1 MRQER
6 TDAHGVGPSKSRGLC
21 AWPRGSVPPCPRD
34 WCSQAWC
41 PVRGYP
47 HRPLVC
53 LRGLQQPPEAQGS
66 SPAASLSSSREP
78 GSTGAA
84 KALNSCPNP
93 RGGPGGR
100 GASPS
105 LAAAG
110 RVPARRPIWEPGSR
124 ERPRGLP
131 ANASAAR
138 PSAPLLAGDS
148 LAGRASGHLQA
159 EPRHN
164 RRPNEATFSSARE
177 REGDTSVLFPP
188 PSPGELGRQRAGGH
202 TLSGPQCS
210 APGHMGGRPRVQD
223 PSVGP
228 ALVLASAAC

>member
-1 MRQER
+1 MVVRLAPRLSPSLPER
-6 TDAHGVGPSKSRGLC
+6 LVLP
-21 AWPRGSVPPCPRD
+21 GSVPGEG
-34 WCSQAWC
+34 S
-41 PVRGYP
+41 P

-66 SPAASLSSSREP
+66 SPAASPSSLREP

-93 RGGPGGR
+93 RGGPRGR
-100 GASPS
+100 GASPG

-110 RVPARRPIWEPGSR
+110 GVPARRPIWEPGCR
-124 ERPRGLP
+124 EGPRGLP

-138 PSAPLLAGDS
+138 PSTPRLARGTPWRGGPPGTCKPSHAATAGPTKPLS
-148 LAGRASGHLQA
+148 QVPGRERGTPAFCS
-159 EPRHN
+159 PR
-164 RRPNEATFSSARE
+164 PARE
-177 REGDTSVLFPP
+177 SWG
-188 PSPGELGRQRAGGH
+188 GRGRGGGGH
-202 TLSGPQCS
+202 TLSGSQCS